1 MAFDPISGAIGL
13 GTSLVSG
20 LFGGSR
26 RAEQA
31 AGKAAQ
37 EQAKWENETAMW
49 DWWYKLQFREYEY
62 NQALRIYDRSKQ
74 VYNEQMSFN
83 EQAAARSYEAENARM
98 REYLQGLSFEK
109 QDSLVEA
116 LKATGAA
123 DARGTAGVSTGRLS
137 NDVLSQL
144 GRNNAILA
152 ENLVSAQKQSLRDT
166 ETIRLN
172 KMSADNDA
180 LSRLGLAPEKAPQP
194 PAPVFRQASTGGGG
208 GSSSLLTIG
217 SSLMAGLSAGY
228 VPKK

>member
-1 MAFDPISGAIGL
+1 MAFDPIPGAIGL

-83 EQAAARSYEAENARM
+83 EQAADRSYAAENARM

-116 LKATGAA
+116 LKATGAV